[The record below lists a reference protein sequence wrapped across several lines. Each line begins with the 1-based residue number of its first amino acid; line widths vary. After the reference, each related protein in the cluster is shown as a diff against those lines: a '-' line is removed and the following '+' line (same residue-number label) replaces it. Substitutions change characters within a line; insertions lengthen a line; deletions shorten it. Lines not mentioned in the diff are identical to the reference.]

1 MRTQTLEM
9 SGGARVVVP
18 DSLHSITPYVLFEQ
32 HDWFEDEII
41 FLRRALQPG
50 QQAIDVGANC
60 GVYTL
65 SMAKTVGPEGA
76 VWAFEP
82 ASSTAA
88 LLEQGIAANAFTQ
101 VVLERTALSRDC
113 GTARLSLNDSS
124 ELNALVHS
132 GQSKTG
138 SETVRLV
145 TLDDCMQRYGWERI
159 DFLKIDAEG
168 EEANI
173 IKGGSRFLSEL
184 SPLILY
190 EVKAGAQVHLGLV
203 DDFAALGYDSYR
215 LVPGLDL
222 LAPFDATAAPDGYLL
237 NLFCCKR
244 DRAAS
249 LAQRGLLIDAASMAA
264 CGAERRVESFL
275 EAGRDKYSW
284 KRVLARMPYGE
295 AFAPL
300 WESARDEDPA
310 LTGALGCFAVSQDTD
325 LDPLLR
331 FGALESAFRS
341 LTHLCQRQ
349 PGHLRLASL
358 GRVAR
363 EYGARAIAVAA
374 LGYLS
379 ETLAKDKR
387 VDPDE
392 PFLPAGKR
400 FDAIAPRAEDLQ
412 GWILASVLEEL
423 ERLSAF
429 SSFFTGNAAR
439 TRLERIASLGY
450 ASAEMERRLLLVR
463 SRFPG

>member
-9 SGGARVVVP
+9 SDGARVVVP
-18 DSLHSITPYVLFEQ
+18 DSLHLITPYVLFEQ

-41 FLRRALQPG
+41 FLRRALEPG
-50 QQAIDVGANC
+50 QQAVDVGANC

-65 SMAKTVGPEGA
+65 SIAKTVGPAGA

-101 VVLERTALSRDC
+101 VVLERSALSREC

-124 ELNALVHS
+124 ELNALLHS
-132 GQSKTG
+132 GQSETG
-138 SETVRLV
+138 SETVPLV
-145 TLDDCMQRYGWERI
+145 TLDDCLQRYGWKHI

-203 DDFAALGYDSYR
+203 DDFAGLGFDSYR
-215 LVPGLDL
+215 LIPGLDL
-222 LAPFDATAAPDGYLL
+222 LAPFDPTTPPDGYLL
-237 NLFCCKR
+237 NLFCCKKN
-244 DRAAS
+244 RAES
-249 LAQRGLLIDAASMAA
+249 LSRRGLLIDASSVAA
-264 CGAERRVESFL
+264 CRAEGRVEDFL
-275 EAGRDKYSW
+275 EASPESYSW
-284 KRVLARMPYGE
+284 RCTLARMPYGE

-300 WESARDEDPA
+300 WESAREEDPA
-310 LTGALGCFAVSQDTD
+310 LTGALSCFAISQDTA
-325 LDPLLR
+325 LDPNLR
-331 FGALESAFRS
+331 FGALESSFRS
-341 LTHLCQRQ
+341 LTDLCQRQ
-349 PGHLRLASL
+349 PGDLRLASL

-379 ETLAKDKR
+379 ETLAKGKG
-387 VDPDE
+387 VHPAE
-392 PFLPAGKR
+392 PFLPPGKR
-400 FDAIAPRAEDLQ
+400 FDAIRPRAEDLQ

-423 ERLSAF
+423 ERLNAF

-439 TRLERIASLGY
+439 ERLERIASLGY
-450 ASAEMERRLLLVR
+450 ASAEMQRRLLLVR
-463 SRFPG
+463 TRFP

>member
-9 SGGARVVVP
+9 SDGARVVVP
-18 DSLHSITPYVLFEQ
+18 DSLHLITPYVLFEQ
-32 HDWFEDEII
+32 HDWFEDEIV

-50 QQAIDVGANC
+50 QQAVDVGANC

-65 SMAKTVGPEGA
+65 SIAKTVGPAGA

-82 ASSTAA
+82 AASTAA
-88 LLEQGIAANAFTQ
+88 LLEQGIAANAFAQ
-101 VVLERTALSRDC
+101 VVLERSALSRDC

-132 GQSKTG
+132 GRSETAC
-138 SETVRLV
+138 ETVRLV
-145 TLDDCMQRYGWERI
+145 TLDDCLQRYGWKHI

-190 EVKAGAQVHLGLV
+190 EVKAGAKVHLGLV
-203 DDFAALGYDSYR
+203 DDFAALGFDSYR

-222 LAPFDATAAPDGYLL
+222 LVPFDATAAPDGYLL
-237 NLFCCKR
+237 NLFCCKK
-244 DRAAS
+244 DRSAS
-249 LAQRGLLIDAASMAA
+249 LSQRGLLIDASAIAA
-264 CGAERRVESFL
+264 CRAEARVEDFL
-275 EAGRDKYSW
+275 AACPDKYSW
-284 KRVLARMPYGE
+284 RRALASTPYGK

-300 WESARDEDPA
+300 WESARDEDPVLTLA
-310 LTGALGCFAVSQDTD
+310 LRGFAISQDTD
-325 LDPLLR
+325 LGPILR
-331 FGALESAFRS
+331 FGALESSFRS
-341 LTHLCQRQ
+341 LTDLCQRQ

-363 EYGARAIAVAA
+363 EYGARAIAVSA

-379 ETLAKDKR
+379 ETLARDKG
-387 VDPDE
+387 VDPSE
-392 PFLPAGKR
+392 PFLSPGKR
-400 FDAIAPRAEDLQ
+400 FDAIAPTADDLQ
-412 GWILASVLEEL
+412 NWISASVLEEL

-429 SSFFTGNAAR
+429 SSFFTGNASR
-439 TRLERIASLGY
+439 ERLERIASLGY

-463 SRFPG
+463 TRFP